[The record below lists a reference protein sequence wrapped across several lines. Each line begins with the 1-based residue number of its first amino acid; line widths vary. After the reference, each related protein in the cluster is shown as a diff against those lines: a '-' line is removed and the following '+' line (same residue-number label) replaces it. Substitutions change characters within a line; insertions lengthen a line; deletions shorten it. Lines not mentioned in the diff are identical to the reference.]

1 MRCGICYVDAER
13 LVPAIPNLR
22 QGRVKGIAQR
32 GDDLRQGICEIFV
45 FAAPKTVPC
54 HDYPT
59 AKQSIRVVAL
69 RQNRAFLWRQQRF
82 GGCTAKLVQIGDDR
96 GPIQRRDALA
106 DRRRSGL
113 RSRLLHLN
121 QSHRRAD
128 SEPTLLKNASE
139 TVFIVKTI
147 DLTPET
153 CIAPSGHRPK
163 LTPRRSPNV
172 FRSDR
177 PDAW

>member
-1 MRCGICYVDAER
+1 MPSALFQRSAVTICG
-13 LVPAIPNLR
+13 
-22 QGRVKGIAQR
+22 KGYAKYLYSPR
-32 GDDLRQGICEIFV
+32 
-45 FAAPKTVPC
+45 PKPC
-54 HDYPT
+54 RAMIYPT

-121 QSHRRAD
+121 QSHRRA
-128 SEPTLLKNASE
+128 TLAHLVKKCVRD
-139 TVFIVKTI
+139 VFIVKTI